1 MSAIMA
7 EPPAI
12 RELGPSPFAG
22 TKLVGELRLQ
32 VGTRAGKGIATRQYH
47 AGALRILRP
56 HYLDDTAQVCYT
68 IVNPGGG
75 YLGGDNYGIE
85 VSVDADTSLLL
96 TTQSATKVY
105 KTPGTFVRQD
115 MVVSLGPGAVLE
127 YVPDQLI
134 AYRGASYRQ
143 FTHVDMQ
150 QDSSLLFCEVLTPG
164 WSPDGKLFRYD
175 EVRMRTEVSVDG
187 RLVVLDNL
195 LVKPGADSLDS
206 LLFLQDYTH
215 VGMLLAIDANI
226 GAGDVERMRELAYKI
241 GEAQRT
247 EVHLGISQ
255 VPGPGIAVRA
265 LSNST
270 EAINAVLMAVIDA
283 LRHHLRGQKPL
294 NLRKY

>member
-1 MSAIMA
+1 MP
-7 EPPAI
+7 EQPAI
-12 RELGPSPFAG
+12 KELGPSPFAG

-32 VGTRAGKGIATRQYH
+32 VGNRAGKAIATRQYH
-47 AGALRILRP
+47 QGALRILRP

-85 VSVDADTSLLL
+85 VSVDEGASLLL

-105 KTPGTFVRQD
+105 KTPGTFARQD
-115 MVVSLGPGAVLE
+115 LVVRLDAGAVLE

-134 AYRGASYRQ
+134 AYRGADYRQ
-143 FTHVDMQ
+143 FTTVDMHR
-150 QDSSLLFCEVLTPG
+150 DSSLLFCEVLTPG
-164 WSPDGKLFRYD
+164 WSPDGKPFRYD
-175 EVRMRTEVSVDG
+175 EVRLRTEVCVDG
-187 RLVVLDNL
+187 RLAVLDNL
-195 LVKPGADSLDS
+195 LVRPGADSLDS

-226 GAGDVERMRELAYKI
+226 GSGDVERIRDLAYRTGK
-241 GEAQRT
+241 AQRT
-247 EVHLGISQ
+247 EVHLGISK
-255 VPGPGIAVRA
+255 VPGPGVAVRA

-270 EAINAVLMAVIDA
+270 EAITAVLMSVVDE

>member
-1 MSAIMA
+1 MP
-7 EPPAI
+7 EQPAI
-12 RELGPSPFAG
+12 KELGPSPFAG

-32 VGTRAGKGIATRQYH
+32 VGNRAGKAIATRQYH
-47 AGALRILRP
+47 QGALRILRP

-85 VSVDADTSLLL
+85 VSVDEGASLLL

-105 KTPGTFVRQD
+105 KTPGTFARQD
-115 MVVSLGPGAVLE
+115 LVVRLDAGAVLE

-134 AYRGASYRQ
+134 AYRGADYRQ
-143 FTHVDMQ
+143 FTTVDMHR
-150 QDSSLLFCEVLTPG
+150 DSSLLFCEVLTPG

-175 EVRMRTEVSVDG
+175 EVRLRTEVCVDG
-187 RLVVLDNL
+187 RLAVLDNL
-195 LVKPGADSLDS
+195 LVRPGADSLDS

-226 GAGDVERMRELAYKI
+226 GSGDVERIRDLAYRTGK
-241 GEAQRT
+241 AQRT
-247 EVHLGISQ
+247 EVHLGISK
-255 VPGPGIAVRA
+255 VPGPGVAVRA

-270 EAINAVLMAVIDA
+270 EAITAVLMSVVDE

>member
-1 MSAIMA
+1 MA
-7 EPPAI
+7 GQPAI
-12 RELGPSPFAG
+12 RELGPSPFEG
-22 TKLVGELRLQ
+22 TNLVGELRLQ
-32 VGTRAGKGIATRQYH
+32 VGTRDGRAIATRQYH
-47 AGALRILRP
+47 QGALRILRP
-56 HYLDDTAQVCYT
+56 HYLDDTAQVYYT

-85 VSVDADTSLLL
+85 IAVDEGTSLLL

-105 KTPGTFVRQD
+105 KTPGTFARQD
-115 MVVSLGPGAVLE
+115 MVVRLGAGAVLE

-143 FTHVDMQ
+143 FTTVQMHKDA
-150 QDSSLLFCEVLTPG
+150 SLLFCEVLTPG

-175 EVRMRTEVSVDG
+175 EVRLRTEVCVDG
-187 RLVVLDNL
+187 CLAVLDNL
-195 LVKPGADSLDS
+195 LVKPGEDSLDS

-215 VGMLLAIDANI
+215 VGMLLAVDAHI
-226 GAGDVERMRELAYKI
+226 GSGDVERIREIAYRI
-241 GEAQRT
+241 GGEQRT

-255 VPGPGIAVRA
+255 VPGPGVAVRA

-270 EAINAVLMAVIDA
+270 EAINAVLMAVVDE
-283 LRHHLRGQKPL
+283 LRRHLRGQKPL

>member
-1 MSAIMA
+1 MASTMA
-7 EPPAI
+7 EQPVI

-32 VGTRAGKGIATRQYH
+32 VGNRAGKAIATRQYH
-47 AGALRILRP
+47 QGALRILRP

-85 VSVDADTSLLL
+85 VSVDEGASLLL

-105 KTPGTFVRQD
+105 KTPGTFARQD
-115 MVVSLGPGAVLE
+115 LVVRLDAGAVLE

-134 AYRGASYRQ
+134 AYRGADYRQ
-143 FTHVDMQ
+143 FTTVDMHR
-150 QDSSLLFCEVLTPG
+150 DSSLLFCEVLTPG

-175 EVRMRTEVSVDG
+175 EVRLRTEVSVDG
-187 RLVVLDNL
+187 RLAVLDNL
-195 LVKPGADSLDS
+195 LVRPGSDSLDS

-226 GAGDVERMRELAYKI
+226 GSGDVERIRDLAYRTGK
-241 GEAQRT
+241 AQRT

-255 VPGPGIAVRA
+255 VPGPGVAVRA

-270 EAINAVLMAVIDA
+270 EAINAVLMAVVDE
-283 LRHHLRGQKPL
+283 LRHHLRGQKRMD
-294 NLRKY
+294 LRKY

>member
-1 MSAIMA
+1 MKTTTG

-22 TKLVGELRLQ
+22 TKLVGELRLR
-32 VGTRAGKGIATRQYH
+32 VGNRAGKAIATRQYH
-47 AGALRILRP
+47 QGALRILRP

-75 YLGGDNYGIE
+75 YLSGDNYGIE
-85 VSVDADTSLLL
+85 VAVDEDASLLL

-105 KTPGTFVRQD
+105 KTPGSIARQD
-115 MVVSLGPGAVLE
+115 MVVRLGPGAVLE

-143 FTHVDMQ
+143 FTRVDMH

-175 EVRMRTEVSVDG
+175 EVRLRTEVSLDG
-187 RLVVLDNL
+187 RIVVLDNL
-195 LVKPGADSLDS
+195 LVRPGADSLDS

-215 VGMLLAIDANI
+215 VGMLLAVDANI
-226 GAGDVERMRELAYKI
+226 GPGDVERIRDLAYAI
-241 GEAQRT
+241 GAAQGT
-247 EVHLGISQ
+247 DVHLGISQ
-255 VPGPGIAVRA
+255 VSGPGVAVRA

-270 EAINAVLMAVIDA
+270 EAINAVLMGVIND

>member
-1 MSAIMA
+1 MP
-7 EPPAI
+7 EQPAI
-12 RELGPSPFAG
+12 KELGPSPFAG

-32 VGTRAGKGIATRQYH
+32 VGNRAGKAIATRQYH
-47 AGALRILRP
+47 QGALRILRP

-85 VSVDADTSLLL
+85 VSVDEGASLLL

-105 KTPGTFVRQD
+105 KTPGTFARQD
-115 MVVSLGPGAVLE
+115 LVVRLDAGAVLE

-134 AYRGASYRQ
+134 AYRGADYRQ
-143 FTHVDMQ
+143 FTTVDMHR
-150 QDSSLLFCEVLTPG
+150 DSSLLFCEVLTPG

-175 EVRMRTEVSVDG
+175 EVRLRTEVCVDG
-187 RLVVLDNL
+187 RLAVLDNL
-195 LVKPGADSLDS
+195 LVRPGADSLDS

-226 GAGDVERMRELAYKI
+226 GSGDVERIRDLAYRTGK
-241 GEAQRT
+241 AQRT

-255 VPGPGIAVRA
+255 VPGPGVAVRA

-270 EAINAVLMAVIDA
+270 EAITAVLMSVVDE